1 MKPVSILRLSINTTL
16 IVATVLV
23 NNLQAQESA
32 SSRSVRRSEQTAR
45 ANWQPTRSRSR
56 NTRSA
61 VPGLEPRDANPSIQQ
76 VQSEGIPSPPPES
89 AISIVAPSDS
99 ETLDGQ
105 ITLAPVYEGEIIGE
119 HFAGDLGCDDP
130 GCVGCDTIGC
140 DVDCGASS
148 CGELCEG
155 NAWRPCITICMPQDG
170 WASFEFLGWWQDGM
184 YLPPLVTTSL
194 ASPPVATTAGVLGDP
209 ATRILAGGDTYHDD
223 ALDGVRL
230 RFGLWLDSC
239 HTWGVGA
246 EYFSLSSSTDSFVA
260 SSDGSPILAR
270 PFFDVAPQSGSS
282 NNNAQQIA
290 FPDVIAGTVTVHTDS
305 EFVGG
310 GFRVRKLRHA
320 TEGCSNWFL
329 CGCPE
334 HFCSRT
340 EFAFGY
346 RYLQLNE
353 GVRITEDLVTL
364 GSQGGSPAGSTF
376 DIQDS
381 FRTKNQFNGFDIG
394 YITRR
399 TRGFWSLETG
409 IRLAV
414 GNTRQSVQINGQSVV
429 TEAGTEPTTNTF
441 SGGLLAL
448 SSNIGTYTQDE
459 FAVVPELDLTIG
471 YQMTKQCKLTLGY
484 TAIYWSNVVR
494 PGNQMDLD
502 VHPGLLPPST
512 GFTSETHPT
521 FAFDTTDYWVQGL
534 SFGGEY
540 RW

>member
-16 IVATVLV
+16 VFAALLV
-23 NNLQAQESA
+23 NDIQAQESVRG
-32 SSRSVRRSEQTAR
+32 RSVRQREQAAR
-45 ANWQPTRSRSR
+45 ANWQPTRSRVQR
-56 NTRSA
+56 TRIA
-61 VPGLEPRDANPSIQQ
+61 VPDSEPRGTARPVQQ
-76 VQSEGIPSPPPES
+76 VQVEGLPSPPPES
-89 AISIVAPSDS
+89 AISIVTPSDS
-99 ETLDGQ
+99 GSLDGQ
-105 ITLAPVYEGEIIGE
+105 ITLAPVYEGEFLGE
-119 HFAGDLGCDDP
+119 QFSGDCGCDDP

-140 DVDCGASS
+140 DGGCGASC
-148 CGELCEG
+148 CGEFCGG
-155 NAWRPCITICMPQDG
+155 NAWRPCLTLCMPQDG

-194 ASPPVATTAGVLGDP
+194 NPAICQNQAGVLGNP
-209 ATRILAGGDTYHDD
+209 NTRILAGADSYHDD
-223 ALDGVRL
+223 ALDGGRL

-246 EYFSLSSSTDSFVA
+246 EYFSLSSSNDMFAA
-260 SSDGSPILAR
+260 SSDGMPILAR
-270 PFFDVAPQSGSS
+270 PFYDVSGGFENSQLIAY
-282 NNNAQQIA
+282 NNGLEGG
-290 FPDVIAGTVTVHTDS
+290 DLLRGTVTVNS
-305 EFVGG
+305 ESDLVGG
-310 GFRVRKLRHA
+310 GFRFRKLRHA
-320 TEGCSNWFL
+320 DEGCTNWFL

-340 EFAFGY
+340 ELAFGY
-346 RYLQLNE
+346 RFLQLSE
-353 GVRITEDLVTL
+353 GVTITEELQTKPDAA
-364 GSQGGSPAGSTF
+364 SQGAF
-376 DIQDS
+376 DIYDR
-381 FRTKNQFNGFDIG
+381 FRTKNQFNGIDIG

-414 GNTRQSVQINGQSVV
+414 GNTRQTVNIAGQSVI
-429 TEAGTEPTTNTF
+429 TENGSPTTVDE
-441 SGGLLAL
+441 GGLLAQ

-459 FAVVPELDLTIG
+459 FAVVPELDLKIG

-494 PGNQMDLD
+494 PGDQMDLD
-502 VHPGLLPPST
+502 VHPDLLPPNPT
-512 GFTSETHPT
+512 FTQGTHPT

>member
-1 MKPVSILRLSINTTL
+1 VKPVSILRLSINTTL
-16 IVATVLV
+16 IVAALLV

-32 SSRSVRRSEQTAR
+32 RSRSVRRSEQTAR
-45 ANWQPTRSRSR
+45 ANWQPTRSRVR
-56 NTRSA
+56 KTHIA
-61 VPGLEPRDANPSIQQ
+61 VPEMERRDNVRTIQQ
-76 VQSEGIPSPPPES
+76 VQAEGIPSPPPES
-89 AISIVAPSDS
+89 AISIVTPSDS
-99 ETLDGQ
+99 GSLDGQ

-119 HFAGDLGCDDP
+119 HFSGDCGCDDP

-140 DVDCGASS
+140 DGGCGASC
-148 CGELCEG
+148 CGEYCGG
-155 NAWRPCITICMPQDG
+155 NAWRPCLTLCMPQDG

-194 ASPPVATTAGVLGDP
+194 DPAIGQNQAGVLGNP
-209 ATRILAGGDTYHDD
+209 STRILAGGDAYHDD
-223 ALDGVRL
+223 ALDGGRL

-246 EYFSLSSSTDSFVA
+246 EYFSLSSSNDMFTA
-260 SSDGSPILAR
+260 TSDGSPILAR
-270 PFFDVAPQSGSS
+270 PFYDVS
-282 NNNAQQIA
+282 NGFGNSQLIAYNNGLVGGDLIQ
-290 FPDVIAGTVTVHTDS
+290 GTVTVNS
-305 EFVGG
+305 ESDFVGG
-310 GFRVRKLRHA
+310 GFRFRKLRHA
-320 TEGCSNWFL
+320 DEGCSNWFL

-340 EFAFGY
+340 ELAFGY
-346 RYLQLNE
+346 RFLQLTE
-353 GVRITEDLVTL
+353 GVTITEDLQTNPDAAA
-364 GSQGGSPAGSTF
+364 QGTF
-376 DIQDS
+376 DIYDR
-381 FRTKNQFNGFDIG
+381 FRTKNQFNGIDIG

-414 GNTRQSVQINGQSVV
+414 GNTRQTVSIAGQSII
-429 TEAGTEPTTNTF
+429 TEVGGSTTVDN
-441 SGGLLAL
+441 GGLLAQ

-459 FAVVPELDLTIG
+459 FAVVPELDLKIG

-494 PGNQMDLD
+494 PGDQMDLD
-502 VHPGLLPPST
+502 VHPDLLPPSPT
-512 GFTSETHPT
+512 FTQGTHPT

>member
-16 IVATVLV
+16 IVAAVLA

-32 SSRSVRRSEQTAR
+32 RSRSVRRSEQTAR
-45 ANWQPTRSRSR
+45 ANWQPTRSRVQK
-56 NTRSA
+56 TRVA
-61 VPGLEPRDANPSIQQ
+61 VPTASRRDGVESIEQ
-76 VQSEGIPSPPPES
+76 VQAEGIPSPPPES
-89 AISIVAPSDS
+89 AISIVSPSES
-99 ETLDGQ
+99 GPLDGQ

-119 HFAGDLGCDDP
+119 HFSGDCACDDP

-140 DVDCGASS
+140 DGGCGASC
-148 CGELCEG
+148 CGEHCGG
-155 NAWRPCITICMPQDG
+155 NAWRPCLTLCMPQDG

-184 YLPPLVTTSL
+184 QLPPLVTTNL
-194 ASPPVATTAGVLGDP
+194 SPTPTAGVLGDP
-209 ATRILAGGDTYHDD
+209 GTRILAGGEDYHDE

-246 EYFSLSSSTDSFVA
+246 EYFSLSSSNDLFSA
-260 SSDGSPILAR
+260 SSQGNPVLTR
-270 PFFDVAPQSGSS
+270 PFYDVTAGAE
-282 NNNAQQIA
+282 NAQLLA
-290 FPDVIAGTVTVHTDS
+290 YPDIIVGGVTVHTDS
-305 EFVGG
+305 DLVGG
-310 GFRVRKLRHA
+310 GFRFRKLRQA
-320 TEGCSNWFL
+320 EEGCSNWFL

-340 EFAFGY
+340 ELTLGY
-346 RYLQLNE
+346 RFLQLTE
-353 GVRITEDLVTL
+353 GVRISEDLTVEASSL
-364 GSQGGSPAGSTF
+364 PGVPPQGSFALY
-376 DIQDS
+376 DS
-381 FRTKNQFNGFDIG
+381 FRTKNQFNGVDVG

-414 GNTRQSVQINGQSVV
+414 GNTKQTVNIDGQSTINETGGSTVV
-429 TEAGTEPTTNTF
+429 EA
-441 SGGLLAL
+441 GGLLAL
-448 SSNIGTYTQDE
+448 ASNIGSYSQNQ
-459 FAVVPELDLTIG
+459 FAVVPELDLKIG

-494 PGNQMDLD
+494 PGDQIDLD
-502 VHPGLLPPST
+502 VHPLQIPPAQSPAFVSS
-512 GFTSETHPT
+512 GHPT